1 VAERRTVVIAGAG
14 IGGLTAALALSD
26 AGFRAIVCER
36 AETMSELGA
45 GIQLSPN
52 AGRVLAGLGLD
63 EAIAAEAIEPG
74 AIEVRSGTTGHVL
87 VSIPMGRFR
96 ERYGFPYRVIH
107 RADLQK
113 ILVAAARRRS
123 DISIRLAT
131 TVGDVAPQAGGH
143 LVRVKGAGRSDVVPA
158 AAVIGAD
165 GVWSSLRERVAGAA
179 TAEATGR
186 TAWRALVSLDNAPA
200 ALPTDRVGLWLGHDA
215 HLVHYPVA
223 RGAAINLVAIVEE
236 KWDRKSW
243 SSPGDRVW
251 LAERFARWPPDVR
264 RIIDAPFGWQKFPI
278 AAVDPAKPWVN
289 GPYALLGDAAHAM
302 APFLGQGAAMAIED
316 AAALARALGGSSDV
330 AAALQMYEKERKE
343 RVARVTV
350 EARRTGEAY
359 HFAPPLA
366 TIRDWA
372 LKLGGARL
380 VFWRNDWIYRW
391 VAE

>member
-1 VAERRTVVIAGAG
+1 VAERQTVVIAGAG
-14 IGGLTAALALSD
+14 IGGLTAALALSE

-36 AETMSELGA
+36 AETLSELGA

-63 EAIAAEAIEPG
+63 EAIAADAIEPA
-74 AIEVRSGTTGHVL
+74 AIDVRSGTTGQIL
-87 VSIPMGRFR
+87 VSIPTSRFR
-96 ERYGFPYRVIH
+96 ERYGFPYRVVH

-113 ILVAAARRRS
+113 ILVAAAKRRS
-123 DISIRLAT
+123 DISVRLAT
-131 TVGDVAPQAGGH
+131 TVGEAAPQAGGH
-143 LVRVKGAGRSDVVPA
+143 LVRVNGAGRSDVVPA

-165 GVWSSLRERVAGAA
+165 GVWSSLRERIPGAA

-243 SSPGDRVW
+243 SAPGDRVW
-251 LAERFARWPPDVR
+251 LAERFARWPPDAR
-264 RIIDAPFGWQKFPI
+264 RIIEAPFGWQKFPI
-278 AAVDPAKPWVN
+278 AAVDPTKPWVS

-302 APFLGQGAAMAIED
+302 APFLAQGAAMAMED
-316 AAALARALGGSSDV
+316 AVVLARSLAGSEI
-330 AAALQMYEKERKE
+330 ATALQAYEKERKE
-343 RVARVTV
+343 RVVRIAG
-350 EARRTGEAY
+350 EARRVGEVY
-359 HFAPPLA
+359 HAASPLA
-366 TIRDWA
+366 TFRDWA
-372 LKLGGARL
+372 LRFGGAKFVLR
-380 VFWRNDWIYRW
+380 RNDWIYRW
-391 VAE
+391 GM